1 MRQTPFCPSLERD
14 GGQKQVVSP
23 HPFLSKWKPAALAV
37 LDGAIEL
44 FTWIGL
50 KSNRDFKAHPGE
62 VRLSELWSERGY
74 DARPPF
80 PLI

>member
-14 GGQKQVVSP
+14 GGPETGAVPTPISLQVET
-23 HPFLSKWKPAALAV
+23 ALAV
-37 LDGAIEL
+37 LEGAIEP

-50 KSNRDFKAHPGE
+50 KSNREFEAHSGK
-62 VRLSELWSERGY
+62 VRLSEGWSEWGY